1 MGMRS
6 SSLSCCSNKTLVQ
19 DQVCT
24 DWSIT
29 GAGTQIVYTNNI
41 TQEVY
46 GSGYVKYDVGANPI
60 TVDFL
65 VGATVVDTITV
76 QPQSSGTFTVRYFT
90 TVRITTTG
98 TTVNQGEFCI
108 TVRYPISK
116 KAYRERY
123 AFFEKVMKLVFY
135 KQHVN
140 SQQYLPSKYSEGL
153 LVILII
159 LTDCKFFPVY
169 DIVLPGNT
177 VKILVVAPTI

>member
-1 MGMRS
+1 M
-6 SSLSCCSNKTLVQ
+6 
-19 DQVCT
+19 
-24 DWSIT
+24 
-29 GAGTQIVYTNNI
+29 
-41 TQEVY
+41 
-46 GSGYVKYDVGANPI
+46 
-60 TVDFL
+60 
-65 VGATVVDTITV
+65 VDTITV

-108 TVRYPISK
+108 TVRYQFI

-123 AFFEKVMKLVFY
+123 AFYIKEIMKLVFY

-159 LTDCKFFPVY
+159 LIDCRSFPVY

-177 VKILVVAPTI
+177 VKILVTVPTI